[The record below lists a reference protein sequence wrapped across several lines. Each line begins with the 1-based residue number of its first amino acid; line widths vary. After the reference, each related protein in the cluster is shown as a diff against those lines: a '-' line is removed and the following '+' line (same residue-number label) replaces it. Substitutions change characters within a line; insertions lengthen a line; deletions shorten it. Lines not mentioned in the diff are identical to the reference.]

1 MINPNLIEYSTKKF
15 VYDKLQQC
23 HNNRVTIYYYIL
35 NIGVFIFFAFVVY
48 FALYYSHKN
57 KLTIGE
63 QKYKM
68 MKEQELIL
76 SRIRYFQEEH
86 KKNQD
91 SQYSDITNLPYT

>member
-1 MINPNLIEYSTKKF
+1 
-15 VYDKLQQC
+15 
-23 HNNRVTIYYYIL
+23 
-35 NIGVFIFFAFVVY
+35 
-48 FALYYSHKN
+48 
-57 KLTIGE
+57 
-63 QKYKM
+63 